1 MSIFCLKKI
10 NDMVLRHV
18 PGAVLILFS
27 IYFWFFNKKIQLRPT
42 MPHTDGHR
50 RALQHHHGPRA
61 YLS

>member
-27 IYFWFFNKKIQLRPT
+27 IYF
-42 MPHTDGHR
+42 
-50 RALQHHHGPRA
+50 
-61 YLS
+61 